1 MRLNTPEAVLRV
13 NRRAL
18 VAALL
23 ALLLCLCAGLY
34 MMTVMRKEE
43 EQ

>member
-18 VAALL
+18 IAALL
-23 ALLLCLCAGLY
+23 AAALLLGE
-34 MMTVMRKEE
+34 RKSVV
-43 EQ
+43 